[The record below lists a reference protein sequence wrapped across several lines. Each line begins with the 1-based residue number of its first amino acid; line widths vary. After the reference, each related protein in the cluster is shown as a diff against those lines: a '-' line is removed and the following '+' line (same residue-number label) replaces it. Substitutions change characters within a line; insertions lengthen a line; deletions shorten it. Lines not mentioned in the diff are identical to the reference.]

1 MGPYY
6 DNAVIQRIEED
17 VDHQRKLAMIQQR
30 QTHGKRRA
38 TNPVAI
44 TAVLVLVLL
53 LPLV

>member
-6 DNAVIQRIEED
+6 DHAIIQRIEED
-17 VDHQRKLAMIQQR
+17 VDRQRKLAMIRQR
-30 QTHGKRRA
+30 EAHGRRRE
-38 TNPVAI
+38 TSPVAI